1 MSKLLARAKAKK
13 SSAENSYNN
22 MSLDDAYIDE
32 CCFNLQQAIEF
43 TLKYLVEMAG
53 EHYIENHDIRAQMNM
68 LKRIDKYFPC
78 EEQLRSLASTINS
91 WEVDTRYNDNFVA
104 LLEDIDDAMKIA
116 DELIEYCEKQVK
128 VVD

>member
-1 MSKLLARAKAKK
+1 MNKLKK
-13 SSAENSYNN
+13 
-22 MSLDDAYIDE
+22 L
-32 CCFNLQQAIEF
+32 
-43 TLKYLVEMAG
+43 
-53 EHYIENHDIRAQMNM
+53 
-68 LKRIDKYFPC
+68 DKYFPC
-78 EEQLRSLASTINS
+78 EEQLRSMASTINS